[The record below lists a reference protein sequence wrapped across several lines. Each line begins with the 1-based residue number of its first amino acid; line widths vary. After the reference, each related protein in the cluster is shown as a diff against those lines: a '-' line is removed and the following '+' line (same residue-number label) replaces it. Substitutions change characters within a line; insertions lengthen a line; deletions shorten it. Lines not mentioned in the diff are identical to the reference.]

1 MCTSTAQLN
10 RFFFTIL
17 VVVSIKVHSIW
28 YLLTI
33 LFYLTFVRICVY
45 FHFRYWFCCCCIKFS
60 LKCCSCDRLTSIRNE
75 LFHILWTKML
85 IFILCVVCFCC
96 LVSAGV
102 CVLRVFCFSF
112 VFRRLD
118 VCLQDIIMRLT
129 CNSMQFPLDILI

>member
-1 MCTSTAQLN
+1 
-10 RFFFTIL
+10 
-17 VVVSIKVHSIW
+17 
-28 YLLTI
+28 
-33 LFYLTFVRICVY
+33 
-45 FHFRYWFCCCCIKFS
+45 
-60 LKCCSCDRLTSIRNE
+60 
-75 LFHILWTKML
+75 ML

-129 CNSMQFPLDILI
+129 CNSMQFPLDILIEFNLPVFCVPRFCGADFVFVSCFFVVVVVECTSYLLRCYCCYSV